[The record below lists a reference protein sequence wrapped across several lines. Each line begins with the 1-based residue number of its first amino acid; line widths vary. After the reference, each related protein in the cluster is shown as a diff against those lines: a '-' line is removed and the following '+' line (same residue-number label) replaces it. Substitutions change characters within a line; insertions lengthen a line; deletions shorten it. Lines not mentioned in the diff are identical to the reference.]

1 VCIHSFLPA
10 SVNAIM
16 RSSFSAESRIRIS
29 PERKIVLLCA
39 YLIAWHL
46 SGNTGSNQRLLASG
60 RGPHHMTAD
69 ESEAIASQLSR
80 ARRTDEKNHIAS
92 CLGQPAT
99 KVTTHRT
106 GADDK
111 AVVGGTK
118 LPTTRRL

>member
-1 VCIHSFLPA
+1 
-10 SVNAIM
+10 
-16 RSSFSAESRIRIS
+16 
-29 PERKIVLLCA
+29 
-39 YLIAWHL
+39 
-46 SGNTGSNQRLLASG
+46 
-60 RGPHHMTAD
+60 MTAD

-118 LPTTRRL
+118 LPTTLAGFG